1 MHKKVLF
8 GLMASLLLAGVVGC
22 SNSQSSD
29 KKVDGK
35 QTNSSKMNMSD
46 EEMKN
51 MKNNDKK

>member
-1 MHKKVLF
+1 MKKVFL
-8 GLMASLLLAGVVGC
+8 GLIASLLFAGAVGC

>member
-1 MHKKVLF
+1 MKKVIL
-8 GLMASLLLAGVVGC
+8 GLMASLLIAGAVGC
-22 SNSQSSD
+22 SNSQSTD
-29 KKVDGK
+29 KKMDGK